1 MGTPSKLRV
10 IRKATDLVRVRPT
23 LDLRCEEKTTRT
35 IADIQEN
42 YLYHQGNVPRSEG
55 RQFRKVDNIPTMTTP
70 VFNHLVCF
78 HFVCCA
84 KNFIEL
90 VNHPVRGT
98 FWHQSEWYKYKRWSL
113 RTSSWN
119 FLEPQATRGFSEMTG
134 IWSSMVMSKK
144 AYERLVDQVSSLP
157 YLYDESWSSSLLW
170 IEKTRVKDK
179 TSVPVN
185 SSV

>member
-1 MGTPSKLRV
+1 M
-10 IRKATDLVRVRPT
+10 
-23 LDLRCEEKTTRT
+23 
-35 IADIQEN
+35 
-42 YLYHQGNVPRSEG
+42 YHV
-55 RQFRKVDNIPTMTTP
+55 RKVDSQLNIPTMTTP
-70 VFNHLVCF
+70 VFNHLVCS

-90 VNHPVRGT
+90 V
-98 FWHQSEWYKYKRWSL
+98 L

-157 YLYDESWSSSLLW
+157 YLYGES
-170 IEKTRVKDK
+170 
-179 TSVPVN
+179 
-185 SSV
+185 